1 MAEDNKIKTV
11 IRTQVYLNDPDYFCN
26 KSWTMSYNLNTGSWI
41 SFHSYIPNFYIG
53 ENNFFYSGL
62 NGCCDDG
69 EAGGFQAI
77 AGVMDNKPPL
87 TTTTTTFYPSPT
99 TTSTS
104 TTFDCNIDG
113 TIIITD
119 CSLDG
124 TAIITVPAT
133 TTTTICQRPSNLGSL
148 ELIKGYTLGTDPEV
162 IFTGSSEEA
171 CAAIS
176 PINYVI
182 SSGNT
187 DESTLDEIT
196 IYYDPNPSQELQIG
210 DIIYYG
216 NGTDCTF
223 APDGWYIS
231 LYPFPTRYTYH
242 ISGGVVVEIVDCD
255 CVTTTTTTTA
265 VPTISECCGIL
276 LSSDDKIYYSNR
288 EIPQLNQ
295 LDVPGYAASLGIAM
309 TANYLW
315 SIDTDIKQ
323 WDIALSPFSATYNTS
338 IALPVGYSP
347 GLGIVAKN
355 SGILISTDT
364 STSPNDVTELDI
376 TGVTAVATVMFS
388 LQADRTSVGNMLY
401 TTDGK
406 LIVINQDGV
415 TSDYYITQYDYAT
428 GTVEVDLNIGSLA
441 VTSLYECNCDIYVT
455 DANGN
460 LYTVIKILPYALF
473 DLGVNIGISSI
484 ASATQVASCVVSSIT
499 DNTTTTT
506 TSSSSS
512 TTTTTTTTP

>member
-26 KSWTMSYNLNTGSWI
+26 KSWTMSYNLNTKSWI

-69 EAGGFQAI
+69 EAGGFQAV
-77 AGVMDNKPPL
+77 AGVMDKIPP
-87 TTTTTTFYPSPT
+87 TTTSTTTFYPSPT

-104 TTFDCNIDG
+104 TTLDCGIDG
-113 TIIITD
+113 RIIITD

-124 TAIITVPAT
+124 TAVITVPAT
-133 TTTTICQRPSNLGSL
+133 TTTTICQRPSNLASV
-148 ELIKGYTLGTDPEV
+148 EIVKGYTLGTDPEV

-187 DESTLDEIT
+187 DESTLDKIT
-196 IYYDPNPSQELQIG
+196 VYYSANPSGELQIG

-216 NGTDCTF
+216 NGIDCTF

-231 LYPFPTRYTYH
+231 LYPLPIQYTYN
-242 ISGGVVVEIVDCD
+242 ISGGVITTIVYCD
-255 CVTTTTTTTA
+255 CVTTSTTTTA
-265 VPTISECCGIL
+265 VPTVSECCGIL
-276 LSSDDKIYYSNR
+276 LSSNDSIYYYDAN
-288 EIPQLNQ
+288 IPQLYS
-295 LDVPGYAASLGIAM
+295 LGVTGYSSSLGIAM
-309 TANYLW
+309 TTDHLW
-315 SIDTDIKQ
+315 SIDTNIKK
-323 WDIALSPFSATYNTS
+323 WNIDLSPFSATSSGT
-338 IALPVGYSP
+338 IALPMGYTA

-355 SGILISTDT
+355 DSVLISIDT
-364 STSPNDVTELDI
+364 SSSPNDVVELDV
-376 TGVTAVATVMFS
+376 TGATATATVMFS
-388 LQADRTSVGNMLY
+388 LQANRTSTGNMLY

-406 LIVINQDGV
+406 LIIINQDTLIYDNYV
-415 TSDYYITQYDYAT
+415 TQYDYAT
-428 GTVEVDLNIGSLA
+428 GTIEVDLNIGIVA
-441 VTSLYECNCDIYVT
+441 PTSLYECNCDIYLT
-455 DANGN
+455 DAFGN
-460 LYTVIKILPYALF
+460 LYTIIKIYPYVLL
-473 DLGVNIGISSI
+473 DLGINIIPVD
-484 ASATQVASCVVSSIT
+484 SATQVASCVVSSIT